1 VSLPA
6 AIRDRARITPG
17 MFHTSPRLGRLER
30 LLRPLP
36 RVVGEEML
44 AATAVVDALVH
55 PGRLRRARAWAG
67 DQPGRGRS
75 PWRLALALLAN
86 HGRFCGEEAF
96 IGVSSMDDLRRG
108 VVLEGAAHLDA
119 VGGAILLGFHL
130 GPPRTWFRLRALG
143 YPVRLAGR
151 LEGSAGDPRW
161 VEALGERDAVRL
173 PGGAPAARLAGL
185 HQVRGLLREGA
196 LVFLTADGPFGR
208 EAFRLDLPGGPLV
221 VRGGWLALRR
231 LTGVATLPVLA
242 HRDGRRHVIVVH
254 PALPPPAA
262 DPVRD
267 AAMCRA
273 ALAPLVERFV
283 REFPE
288 QCRYLALP
296 PWPTSLPER
305 GEALDRADGAT

>member
-1 VSLPA
+1 MTPPVA
-6 AIRDRARITPG
+6 APDGDRITPG
-17 MFHTSPRLGRLER
+17 MFHTSARLGRLER

-36 RVVGEEML
+36 RTVGEEIL
-44 AATAVVDALVH
+44 AAAAVVDGLVH
-55 PGRLRRARAWAG
+55 PSRFRRARAWAAE
-67 DQPGRGRS
+67 QPGSGRS
-75 PWRLALALLAN
+75 PGRLAIALLAN

-96 IGVSSMDDLRRG
+96 VGVSSVDDLRRG
-108 VVLEGAAHLDA
+108 VVLEGGEHLDVA
-119 VGGAILLGFHL
+119 DGAILLGFHL

-151 LEGSAGDPRW
+151 LEGSVRDPRW
-161 VEALGERDAVRL
+161 VEAFRAHEAVRL
-173 PGGAPAARLAGL
+173 VSGVPADRLPGLYQIRA
-185 HQVRGLLREGA
+185 LLREGA
-196 LVFLTADGPFGR
+196 MVFLTADGPFGR
-208 EAFRLDLPGGPLV
+208 EAFRLDLPGGPLI
-221 VRGGWLALRR
+221 VRSGWLTLRR
-231 LTGVATLPVLA
+231 LTRAPTLPVFG
-242 HRDGRRHVIVVH
+242 HRDGSRNVVVVH
-254 PALPPPAA
+254 PPLPPPAA

-273 ALAPLVERFV
+273 VLAPLVERFV